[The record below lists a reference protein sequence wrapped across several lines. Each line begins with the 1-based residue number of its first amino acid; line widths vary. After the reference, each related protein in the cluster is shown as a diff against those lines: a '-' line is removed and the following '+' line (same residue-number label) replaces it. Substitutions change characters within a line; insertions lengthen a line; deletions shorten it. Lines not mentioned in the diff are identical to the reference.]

1 MAVFDSVT
9 VVVATTAMA
18 AAAVSGAR
26 RSTGAAQRFLLALFG
41 ISLLSLIVM
50 APYLAFE
57 WLAPVRAGLIGVS
70 LLAASQSG
78 MMILHLPSMLILGVD
93 ENLER
98 HGRVVT
104 TAGCVADLILWATLG
119 RVATWLY
126 ASKRAR
132 LGVAD
137 RDAV

>member
-1 MAVFDSVT
+1 MAVFDPVT
-9 VVVATTAMA
+9 VAVATTAIA

-26 RSTGAAQRFLLALFG
+26 RSTGATQRFLLALFG
-41 ISLLSLIVM
+41 VSLLSLIVM
-50 APYLAFE
+50 APYLVFE
-57 WLAPVRAGLIGVS
+57 WVPPVRAGLIGVA
-70 LLAASQSG
+70 LIVASQSG
-78 MMILHLPSMLILGVD
+78 MMVLHLPSMLILGVD

-119 RVATWLY
+119 CVATWLY
-126 ASKRAR
+126 AGKRAR
-132 LGVAD
+132 PGVAD